1 MRLGKSV
8 YVSVMAFLFFYLVL
22 VSHAQAYVDP
32 GSASI
37 ILQLILAIFLGIG
50 LAYRSTMFKL
60 KSLMKRLFLRKK
72 SLSDHDR

>member
-32 GSASI
+32 GSASPCRD
-37 ILQLILAIFLGIG
+37 GTG
-50 LAYRSTMFKL
+50 PV
-60 KSLMKRLFLRKK
+60 
-72 SLSDHDR
+72 